1 METAAS
7 SDNPTPDTNRE
18 ESNSPSS
25 SLAPSETSSLAT
37 SAGVLVGIQTPAIVL
52 FATALLVSAIL
63 FFAAPSIINAS
74 RFPLPDDVLGL
85 IGRPGLKPEESEKL
99 AAAVKSSL
107 AVPPRTF
114 FPICAAILVSLFAL
128 VEGLYW
134 KKAGVVLWSLIVG
147 PVIGV
152 GIGFAIAELTMYF
165 FFASGSSANPDL
177 TEALAMQSISLGLFG
192 SGAGL
197 AIGITARNLLTAVI
211 GCASGILSGL
221 VASCLFVIGTSLL
234 FPTQD
239 VFYPIPGPR
248 LESIADTGT
257 IALWAIALPLCL
269 GIALGAARKKTK

>member
-7 SDNPTPDTNRE
+7 SDNPTPTNSE
-18 ESNSPSS
+18 DSS
-25 SLAPSETSSLAT
+25 STNAGTTPSATTGTATLA
-37 SAGVLVGIQTPAIVL
+37 GFLVGIQTPAIVL

-63 FFAAPSIINAS
+63 FLAAPSIINLS

-134 KKAGVVLWSLIVG
+134 KKAGVILWSLIVG
-147 PVIGV
+147 PMIGV
-152 GIGFAIAELTMYF
+152 GMGFAIAELTMYF
-165 FFASGSSANPDL
+165 YFASGSSANPDL
-177 TEALAMQSISLGLFG
+177 TEALAMQSISLGLLG

-197 AIGITARNLLTAVI
+197 AIGLTARNLLTALI

>member
-7 SDNPTPDTNRE
+7 SDNPTPTNSE
-18 ESNSPSS
+18 DSS
-25 SLAPSETSSLAT
+25 STNAGTTPSATTGTATLA
-37 SAGVLVGIQTPAIVL
+37 GFLVGIQTPAIVL

-63 FFAAPSIINAS
+63 FLAAPSIINLS

-134 KKAGVVLWSLIVG
+134 KKTGVILWSLIVG

-165 FFASGSSANPDL
+165 FFESGSSANPDL

-197 AIGITARNLLTAVI
+197 AIGITARNLMAALI
-211 GCASGILSGL
+211 GCSSGILSGL